1 MSTQAVHA
9 VSGESS
15 SKSQRYFV
23 ILFIALAGGVITKLP
38 YLFGVYYMPLIN
50 ATGITNAQLGLLYT
64 AYGLVNFFCYLPG
77 GILADRFSAK
87 KLVVIATLATAVIG
101 FIYSALPSFVWL
113 LVIQMGFAITTVLL
127 FWAAMVKAVNNLGG
141 ASEQGKMFGAL
152 EGTRYLI
159 GVIVSYGSVAVFSV
173 FAEEVAGFRGVI
185 IYYSIL
191 LVIAGVLVALFL
203 KEPAKAAKEAAPGEE
218 AEPERKTTLA
228 DFITVL
234 KYPPIW
240 MCGTLVFCAY
250 AVGCF
255 SAYINPYFVT
265 GFGVSSK
272 MAALLTTTAA
282 SIAAVS
288 AAYLGGILADKIGS
302 RVKYITINFV
312 LMVVFSIVLL
322 IVPVS
327 PSLLWVFYVPSILLF
342 FCYYSIKALFFSTM
356 GDVNIPK
363 HLAGSASGVIS
374 LVGYAPEIFIYVLIG
389 RIIDTNTDSNLGYQI
404 AFIAMTITAG
414 IGIVCGLV
422 LLRIIKKQKA
432 LKTAA
437 VIQE

>member
-1 MSTQAVHA
+1 MATQAVSVERSPA
-9 VSGESS
+9 F
-15 SKSQRYFV
+15 QRYFV

-38 YLFGVYYMPLIN
+38 YLFGAYYMPLIN
-50 ATGITNAQLGLLYT
+50 ATGITNTQLGLLYS
-64 AYGLVNFFCYLPG
+64 AYGIVNFICYLPG

-87 KLVVIATLATAVIG
+87 KLVVIATLGTAAIG
-101 FIYSALPSFVWL
+101 FIYSALPGFVWL
-113 LVIQMGFAITTVLL
+113 LVIQMGFAVTTVLV
-127 FWAAMVKAVNNLGG
+127 FWAAMVKVVNNLGTP
-141 ASEQGKMFGAL
+141 SEQGKMFGTL

-159 GVIVSYGSVAVFSV
+159 GVIASYGSVAVFGS

-191 LVIAGVLVALFL
+191 LVIAGILVGLFL
-203 KEPAKAAKEAAPGEE
+203 KEPQKAVEAKAA
-218 AEPERKTTLA
+218 AEPARKTTLA
-228 DFITVL
+228 DFIAIL

-240 MCGTLVFCAY
+240 MCGVLVFCAY
-250 AVGCF
+250 ANGCF
-255 SAYINPYFVT
+255 SNYINPYFVT

-302 RVKYITINFV
+302 RIKYIAINFI
-312 LMVVFSIVLL
+312 LMTVFSVVLL
-322 IVPVS
+322 LVPVT
-327 PSLLWVFYVPSILLF
+327 PALLWVFYVPSILLF

-356 GDVNIPK
+356 DDVNIPK

-389 RIIDTNTDSNLGYQI
+389 QIIDTHTDSNLGYQI
-404 AFIAMTITAG
+404 AFIAMAVTAAVG
-414 IGIVCGLV
+414 ILCSVL
-422 LLRIIKKQKA
+422 LLRIIKKG
-432 LKTAA
+432 KTPDTVQRA
-437 VIQE
+437 